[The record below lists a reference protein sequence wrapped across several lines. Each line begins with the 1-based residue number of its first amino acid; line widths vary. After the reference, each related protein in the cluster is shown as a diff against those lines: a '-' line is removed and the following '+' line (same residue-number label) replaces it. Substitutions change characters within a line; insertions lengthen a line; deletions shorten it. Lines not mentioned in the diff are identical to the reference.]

1 MNEKYLKNAQSFF
14 DKITGF
20 KFIPLV
26 KIEKT
31 DDAQKTA
38 ELLISEG
45 HKIAEIAY
53 RTKAAGD
60 CIKYISQNYPD
71 LLVGAGTVSDI
82 KTARDAIKNGA
93 KFIVMPGFD
102 KKTVLY
108 CIKKGVPVI
117 PGVMTPTEIM
127 NASSYGLKVLKLFP
141 AEVSGG
147 IALLNALKGPFNEIK
162 FIPTGG
168 ITEKNSEEYLK
179 LSNVIATGGSWK

>member
-1 MNEKYLKNAQSFF
+1 MNKNYLKNAENIFS
-14 DKITGF
+14 KIREY
-20 KFIPLV
+20 KIIPLV
-26 KIEKT
+26 KIENEN
-31 DDAQKTA
+31 DAEKTA
-38 ELLISEG
+38 ERLIKAG

-53 RTKAAGD
+53 RTACAGD
-60 CIKYISQNYPD
+60 CIKYISQNYAD
-71 LLVGAGTVSDI
+71 LLVGAGTVTNV
-82 KTARDAIKNGA
+82 KTARDAISNGA

-108 CIKKGVPVI
+108 CIKKGIPVI

>member
-14 DKITGF
+14 DKITEF

-38 ELLISEG
+38 ERLISEG

-53 RTKAAGD
+53 RTVCAGD

-71 LLVGAGTVSDI
+71 LLVGAGTVSDV
-82 KTARDAIKNGA
+82 KTARDAIKKGA

-102 KKTVLY
+102 KQTVLY

>member
-1 MNEKYLKNAQSFF
+1 MNEKYLKNAENFF
-14 DKITGF
+14 SKIREY
-20 KFIPLV
+20 KIIPLV
-26 KIEKT
+26 KIENEN
-31 DDAQKTA
+31 DAEKTA
-38 ELLISEG
+38 ERLIKAG

-60 CIKYISQNYPD
+60 GIKYISQNYPD
-71 LLVGAGTVSDI
+71 LLVGAGTVTNV
-82 KTARDAIKNGA
+82 KTARDAISNGA

-117 PGVMTPTEIM
+117 PGVMTPSEIM

-141 AEVSGG
+141 AVVSGG
-147 IALLNALKGPFNEIK
+147 TKLLQALKGPFNDIM

-168 ITEKNSEEYLK
+168 ITEENADEYLS
-179 LSNVIATGGSWK
+179 LSNVIAVGRSWK